1 MNEEEKKTIEKFIE
15 KCYKY
20 DESVEIK
27 GISVGEEYRMLNTVC
42 KALNLIEKL
51 QKENEELNYKLH
63 SKKIALEIYNR
74 YIPKSKLKEK
84 KEAIINEMV
93 KHMEQDIEE
102 MKRLF
107 YADRLTAYGKR
118 KLIEYYEQRIKQL
131 EEENQLLL
139 NSKIGVDLSFDD
151 YIPVSLVEETIGE
164 LNKAYEDSKDEN
176 GESEYY
182 YPDYTIRVLEELLE
196 KRE

>member
-1 MNEEEKKTIEKFIE
+1 MDIEEAKKNL
-15 KCYKY
+15 
-20 DESVEIK
+20 K
-27 GISVGEEYRMLNTVC
+27 GIDIRNFLSGMSEQSNYILDRAEETNEAIETV
-42 KALNLIEKL
+42 LS
-51 QKENEELNYKLH
+51 EL
-63 SKKIALEIYNR
+63 
-74 YIPKSKLKEK
+74 EK
-84 KEAIINEMV
+84 KEAIINEMADY
-93 KHMEQDIEE
+93 MEQDIEE
-102 MKRLF
+102 MKKLF

-196 KRE
+196 KRK